1 MTNESRK
8 KLFRKVVRMRKAR
21 QRRGSFWGGLAVV
34 GSVGWMVAL
43 PTVGGAFLGR
53 YLDDRF
59 ETNIQFT
66 LGLLLL
72 GLFIGGYGVWRLFV
86 REAQ

>member
-1 MTNESRK
+1 MNDESRK
-8 KLFRKVVRMRKAR
+8 KLFRKAARMRKAR
-21 QRRGSFWGGLAVV
+21 RRRGSFWGGLAVV

-53 YLDDRF
+53 YLDDRLD
-59 ETNIQFT
+59 TNLQFT

-72 GLFIGGYGVWRLFV
+72 GLVIGGYGVWRLFM
-86 REAQ
+86 REAR